1 VSAASE
7 IQALALKLPQ
17 RSHLKLAGELL
28 RRLPAAA
35 TPDEALE
42 EALKR
47 EMELESGK
55 VQPLSEAAFWK
66 GIVRHRS
73 PASACPWTRP

>member
-1 VSAASE
+1 MSAASE

-17 RSHLKLAGELL
+17 RSRLKLAGELL
-28 RRLPAAA
+28 RSLPAAT

-47 EMELESGK
+47 EVELESGK

-66 GIVRHRS
+66 GTRHPRR
-73 PASACPWTRP
+73 PA